1 MKAKNEKILWDK
13 HKKHCQRHNEP
24 RVSLIL
30 SGITQII
37 FLTEIYFDIILA
49 EREERRRY
57 INFVAIKKAKTNVFH
72 FNVQTSL
79 PPRLLLFR

>member
-1 MKAKNEKILWDK
+1 MKAKNEKILRDK

-24 RVSLIL
+24 RVS
-30 SGITQII
+30 GITQII
-37 FLTEIYFDIILA
+37 FLTEIYFYIILA